1 MRAVIQRTLSSQV
14 TSEGIETGRAGFGLT
29 VLLGVGKEDGK
40 EDVQYMSDK
49 ITNLRIFEDDQGKMN
64 RSLMDIGGD
73 MLVISQFTLYGDV
86 RHGRRP
92 GFDQAAPPMLAET
105 LYDDFVAAVRSRGIS
120 AGTGVFRTD
129 MVVTLANHGPVTI
142 LIDSK
147 KKF

>member
-14 TSEGIETGRAGFGLT
+14 TSEGIETGKAGLGLT

-40 EDVQYMSDK
+40 EDVQYMADK

-73 MLVISQFTLYGDV
+73 ILVISQFTLYGDV

-105 LYDDFVAAVRSRGIS
+105 LYEDFVAAVRRRGIS
-120 AGTGVFRTD
+120 VGTGVFRTE

-142 LIDSK
+142 LMDSK

>member
-14 TSEGIETGRAGFGLT
+14 TSEGIETGKAGLGLT

-40 EDVQYMSDK
+40 EDVQYMADK

-73 MLVISQFTLYGDV
+73 ILVISQFTLYGDV

>member
-14 TSEGIETGRAGFGLT
+14 TSEGIETGKAGLGLT

-40 EDVQYMSDK
+40 EDVQYMADK

-73 MLVISQFTLYGDV
+73 ILVISQFTLYGDV

-105 LYDDFVAAVRSRGIS
+105 LYEDFVAAVRSRGIS
-120 AGTGVFRTD
+120 VGTGVFRTE

-142 LIDSK
+142 LMDSK

>member
-1 MRAVIQRTLSSQV
+1 MRAVVQRTVSSQV
-14 TSEGIETGRAGFGLT
+14 TSEGIETGRAGLGLT

-40 EDVQYMSDK
+40 EDVQYMADK

-92 GFDQAAPPMLAET
+92 GFDQAAPPVLAET
-105 LYDDFVAAVRSRGIS
+105 LYEDFVAAVRSRGIS
-120 AGTGVFRTD
+120 AGTGVFRTE

>member
-1 MRAVIQRTLSSQV
+1 MEIAALGTVADLVPLIGENRILVKQ
-14 TSEGIETGRAGFGLT
+14 GL
-29 VLLGVGKEDGK
+29 KC
-40 EDVQYMSDK
+40 
-49 ITNLRIFEDDQGKMN
+49 
-64 RSLMDIGGD
+64 
-73 MLVISQFTLYGDV
+73 
-86 RHGRRP
+86 
-92 GFDQAAPPMLAET
+92 MLAET

>member
-14 TSEGIETGRAGFGLT
+14 TSEGIETGKAGLGLT

-40 EDVQYMSDK
+40 EDVQYMADK

-73 MLVISQFTLYGDV
+73 ILVISQFTLYGDV

-105 LYDDFVAAVRSRGIS
+105 LYEDFVAAVRSRGIS
-120 AGTGVFRTD
+120 VGTGVFRTE

>member
-14 TSEGIETGRAGFGLT
+14 ISEGIQTGKAGFGLT
-29 VLLGVGKEDGK
+29 VLLGVGKEDGE
-40 EDVQYMSDK
+40 EDVQYMADK
-49 ITNLRIFEDDQGKMN
+49 ITNLRVFEDDQGKMN
-64 RSLMDIGGD
+64 RSLMDVGGD

-92 GFDQAAPPMLAET
+92 GFDQAAPPVMAEA
-105 LYDDFVAAVRSRGIS
+105 LYENFVAAVRRCGIS
-120 AGTGVFRTD
+120 VGTGVFRTE